1 MSVKNNMVTIWN
13 CNRMISIDIDDYS
26 YMKWQA
32 LGNQNIKCGML
43 DIKKHV
49 LAIISGA
56 YAIDKISD
64 YIRED
69 FEKDLYQSI
78 LSKNDISCQNSL

>member
-1 MSVKNNMVTIWN
+1 MAIKDNIITIWN
-13 CNRMISIDIDDYS
+13 CNRMIRIDIDDYS

-32 LGNQNIKCGML
+32 LGNQKIQCNMI
-43 DIKKHV
+43 DIRKYV

-56 YAIDKISD
+56 CVIDKISD

-78 LSKNDISCQNSL
+78 LSKNDILCLQ